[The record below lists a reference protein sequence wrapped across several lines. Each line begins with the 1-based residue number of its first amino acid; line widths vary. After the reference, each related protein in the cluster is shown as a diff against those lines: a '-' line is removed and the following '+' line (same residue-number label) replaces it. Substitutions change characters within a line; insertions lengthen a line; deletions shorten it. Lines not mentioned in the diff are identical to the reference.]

1 MCALCTPV
9 NALILRSPNAQH
21 GEAQWTDT
29 ATREVNGA
37 EVMEKP
43 KEKGRI
49 EPYHHPAAGWGAL
62 KYVAINLIKEKVS
75 GGNYRALFKQNQPDG
90 FDCPGCAWPDRQHAS
105 TFEFCENGVK
115 AVAAEATTKRVTPA
129 FFAEHTV
136 EELMQQT
143 DYELEQHG
151 RLTDPMVYDSLT
163 DKYKPIAWDDAY
175 RLIATHLNQLDN
187 PDQAAF
193 YTSGR
198 ASNEAAFLYQL
209 FVRMYGTNNFPD
221 CSNMCHE
228 ATSRGLPT
236 TVGIG
241 KGTVTL
247 DDFEHADT
255 LLIFGQN
262 PATNHPRMLGELR
275 ECAKRGAT
283 IVSINPLRERGLE
296 RFSSPQ
302 HPLEMLTMSST
313 KIAST
318 FIQPRLGGDFAL
330 IKGVAKRVVELDD
343 EAIERGEERILD
355 VEFIKEH
362 TLGLEAFAADLR
374 AESWPALEEESGV
387 SREEIE
393 NLARI
398 YVNGKRVI
406 VTWGM
411 GITQHKHSV
420 PTVHMLSNLMLM
432 RGNIGREGAGLC
444 PVRGHSNVQGN
455 RTVGIE
461 EKPSQAFL
469 DRLGNVFGFEPPREH
484 GLDVVETIEHMLEGH
499 VKVFLGLGGN
509 FAMATPDTPRTFD
522 ALRSCNLTMHIT
534 TKLNRSHL
542 VHGRDALI
550 LPTLGR
556 TEIDIQ
562 GGVSQGI
569 TVEDSMSMVHIS
581 YGMSI
586 PASKN
591 LMSETAIV
599 ANIAHATL
607 GDDKVDWL
615 ERARN
620 YALIRD
626 DIEQVLDG
634 FENYNER
641 IKHPG
646 GFHLRVA
653 SRERDWQTATGKAN
667 FMVHKIETDTP
678 IRRAKAL
685 HGERVM
691 TLMTTRSHDQYN
703 TTIYA
708 LDDRYRG
715 VFGQRR
721 VVFVNPADLDMLGF
735 KAGER
740 VDMTTVWDDGI
751 DRRADSFLLVEY
763 DIPRGC
769 IGAYYPETNP
779 LVPLSSVGDVCNTPT
794 SKSIPVLLHRC
805 ASSAAAA

>member
-1 MCALCTPV
+1 MDK
-9 NALILRSPNAQH
+9 Q
-21 GEAQWTDT
+21 
-29 ATREVNGA
+29 
-37 EVMEKP
+37 KP
-43 KEKGRI
+43 KGKI
-49 EPYHHPAAGWGAL
+49 EAYHHPAAGWGAL
-62 KYVAINLIKEKVS
+62 KYVAINLIKERVS
-75 GGNYRALFKQNQPDG
+75 GGNYRTLFKQNQPDG
-90 FDCPGCAWPDRQHAS
+90 FDCPGCAWPDREHAS

-115 AVAAEATTKRVTPA
+115 AVAAEATTKRVTPD
-129 FFAEHTV
+129 FFAANTV
-136 EELMQQT
+136 ESLMKQT

-151 RLTDPMVYDSLT
+151 RLTDPMVYDAIT
-163 DKYKPIAWDDAY
+163 DRYKPISWDDAFA
-175 RLIATHLNQLDN
+175 LVAKHLKELES
-187 PDQAAF
+187 PDEAAF

-247 DDFEHADT
+247 DDFEVADT
-255 LLIFGQN
+255 IIIFGQN

-275 ECAKRGAT
+275 EASRRGAT
-283 IVSINPLRERGLE
+283 IVSVNPLRERGLE
-296 RFSSPQ
+296 RFTSPQ
-302 HPLEMLTMSST
+302 HPLEMITFGST

-318 FIQPRLGGDFAL
+318 FIQPKLGGDFAL
-330 IKGVAKRVVELDD
+330 IKGVAKRLIELDD
-343 EAIERGEERILD
+343 EALENGTERVIDLD
-355 VEFIKEH
+355 FIQQH
-362 TLGLEAFAADLR
+362 TLGFNAFAEDLR
-374 AESWPALEEESGV
+374 NESWPLLETESGV
-387 SREEIE
+387 AREDIE
-393 NLARI
+393 GLARI
-398 YVNGKRVI
+398 YANGKRVI
-406 VTWGM
+406 ATWGM

-420 PTVHMLSNLMLM
+420 QTVHMLSNLLLM

-469 DRLGNVFGFEPPREH
+469 DRLGKVFDFEPPREH
-484 GLDVVETIEHMLEGH
+484 GLDVVETVEHMIEGE
-499 VKVFLGLGGN
+499 VKVFMGLGGN
-509 FAMATPDTPRTFD
+509 FAMATPDTLRTFD
-522 ALRSCNLTMHIT
+522 GLRSCKLTVHIT

-542 VHGRDALI
+542 VHGENALI

-556 TEIDIQ
+556 TEIDVQNGVAQ
-562 GGVSQGI
+562 GV

-581 YGMSI
+581 YGMNK
-586 PASKN
+586 PASPN

-599 ANIAHATL
+599 ANIARATL

-615 ERARN
+615 AHSGD
-620 YALIRD
+620 YAKIRD
-626 DIEQVLDG
+626 AIEQTIEG
-634 FENYNER
+634 FDQYNER
-641 IKHPG
+641 IQHPG

-653 SRERDWQTATGKAN
+653 SRERDWKTDTGKAN
-667 FMVHKIETDTP
+667 FMVHPVQQDTP
-678 IRRAKAL
+678 IARAKAQ
-685 HGERVM
+685 HGERLM

-721 VVFVNPADLDMLGF
+721 VVFINPADIAMLGF
-735 KAGER
+735 KNGDW

-751 DRRADSFLLVEY
+751 ERRADHFRLVEY

-779 LVPLSSVGDVCNTPT
+779 LVPLKSVGDVCNTPT
-794 SKSIPVLLHRC
+794 SKSIPVLLH
-805 ASSAAAA
+805 ASSEPLELPVF